1 MTTIVDYHTENASKR
16 RKFDYTDDGTQSK
29 DSPGDGWN
37 LLQPILENDVL
48 CAKIPTSNVA
58 FELLAKWFQ
67 IIAGDQEKLRVFR
80 QWIMTR
86 FVVTREGGVRRKRKV
101 ILGLFR
107 VCRFIF
113 ILRVLVMFTFC

>member
-1 MTTIVDYHTENASKR
+1 MTTIDYHTENASKR
-16 RKFDYTDDGTQSK
+16 RKFDYTDDGVESMEC
-29 DSPGDGWN
+29 SPVPDHGWN

-58 FELLAKWFQ
+58 FDLLAKWFQ

-86 FVVTREGGVRRKRKV
+86 FVSKERSGGRSLLVFWKDSAFVV
-101 ILGLFR
+101 I
-107 VCRFIF
+107 
-113 ILRVLVMFTFC
+113 

>member
-1 MTTIVDYHTENASKR
+1 VLFCTIHNTVMLKTCTMTTLVDYHTENTSKR
-16 RKFDYTDDGTQSK
+16 RKYDYTDDGVESMEC
-29 DSPGDGWN
+29 SPVAGWN
-37 LLQPILENDVL
+37 ILQPILENDVL

-86 FVVTREGGVRRKRKV
+86 FVYLFVIREGDVKW
-101 ILGLFR
+101 
-107 VCRFIF
+107 
-113 ILRVLVMFTFC
+113 